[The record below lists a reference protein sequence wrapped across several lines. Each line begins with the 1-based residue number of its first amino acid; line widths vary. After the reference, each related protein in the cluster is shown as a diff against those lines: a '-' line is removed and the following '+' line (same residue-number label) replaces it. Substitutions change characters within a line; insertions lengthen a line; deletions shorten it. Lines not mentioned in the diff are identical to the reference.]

1 MMAFGRLKA
10 VVSAVLALF
19 VLLIPDIT
27 ADADPQQRSP
37 TLKKLDADLKRLGE
51 LAPPYSEKPIPSEA
65 LRLAARL
72 APTIERIIRRD
83 LKTGSRQS
91 EPWAGGDGEINTIRR
106 IFEASG
112 NPKVAEKWRDLWLL
126 NGAKFDYL
134 ESDFAGAGW
143 FFVALAEAKYRAP
156 EVYEQALAWMG
167 ETRKSYCTDGMPL
180 KVCVL
185 RTGGDV
191 LRSLTAVAAGLDLE
205 QDALRRVEAASDIEA
220 ERVVSYQL
228 RVALAEWSVGSLA
241 RASEIVGRASRMIA
255 RHGKALSAGP
265 RYRYHVL
272 EALIADA
279 RLEDARAAQH
289 FLEALKLRELAQNE
303 IAVGNAFTEETL
315 RGEIRAATAELLD
328 LVYRIVVTGQCAACK
343 SGQVRAIEAFLVT
356 QPDLTE
362 PYLIARAAPE
372 GLFDQAIIKSIRDG
386 IIRERAENS
395 VKGFAGVREDMEKWV
410 QTSGRTISA
419 DRLYDVIALGLFAG
433 FHPNLDTPRAGVR
446 FILAKSVSEAKK
458 YVKASLGNVKTDQF
472 EQFGADLD
480 YLAFASRFA
489 AFLDRLGF
497 KSAYQVVLE
506 DLVQELRDGFK
517 QDPEMAGLA
526 DLSVPAF
533 VNLAA
538 LSRQQRRGDNASK
551 LLREA
556 LAAVNARLERE
567 WRLSNRNAAA
577 SLGRMLPTISRAA
590 FVQAGAAQ
598 GGNSWDADAAIAWLQ
613 LASTGDT
620 AIAGQT
626 TIIRRLNEASG
637 AGDLLASR
645 EAGGLRLQRLLAMK
659 DNLSALFRPTGIDA
673 AIARQRRE
681 IAALDRKLASR
692 NGKWTRHF
700 AITPVTT
707 RQIAGTLRP
716 DEALVIMHAGEGRV
730 TAALVPSK
738 AQPFVWSVALG
749 KSELASLVTTIRRG
763 VDLSEGGLPDFSAGT
778 AFALWQKLFGPVA
791 ERLREYRHLIFSVD
805 GPLQSLP
812 FGILVTQKPDKDVV
826 APPDLAAAPLAWF
839 ARDRAISVVP
849 SASMFVRQRAQ
860 GQPSRARQAFLGVG
874 NPVLAPVRGASRRVD
889 FDGLFTARALADASL
904 LRQLASLPET
914 ADELKR
920 IANVLGADASAL
932 MLGAKATESAVRR
945 AALADYRVLAFATHG
960 LVAGALSG
968 HVEPGLVLTPPDQPT
983 AADDGLLTMS
993 EIMELKLDADLVILS
1008 ACDTA
1013 TSDGRPRADGLSG
1026 LARAFFAAGARSLVV
1041 THWAIPSG
1049 PAVKVT
1055 TGLVQARATEPKT
1068 PWAEALR
1075 RSVKTLMDSADPGL
1089 AHPASWGAFQIVG
1102 TN

>member
-1 MMAFGRLKA
+1 MMAFGRLRALAAA
-10 VVSAVLALF
+10 VWVLVALLCPL
-19 VLLIPDIT
+19 VA
-27 ADADPQQRSP
+27 ADAVAQQRSP
-37 TLKKLDADLKRLGE
+37 ALKKLDAELKRLGE
-51 LAPPYSEKPIPSEA
+51 LAPPFSENPIPSEA

-72 APTIERIIRRD
+72 APTIEKIIRQD
-83 LKTGSRQS
+83 LKSGSRQS

-134 ESDFAGAGW
+134 ESDYAGAGW
-143 FFVALAEAKYRAP
+143 FFVALAEARYRVP
-156 EVYEQALAWMG
+156 KVYEQALTWMG

-180 KVCVL
+180 EVCVL

-205 QDALRRVEAASDIEA
+205 QDALRRVEAASDIEVD
-220 ERVVSYQL
+220 RVLSYQL
-228 RVALAEWSVGSLA
+228 RVALAEWSVGSLG
-241 RASEIVGRASRMIA
+241 RAAEIVERAR
-255 RHGKALSAGP
+255 RLVDKNGKALSTGSL
-265 RYRYHVL
+265 YRYHVL

-279 RLEDARAAQH
+279 RLEDATAARH
-289 FLEALKLRELAQNE
+289 FLDALKLRERARNE
-303 IAVGNAFTEETL
+303 VAAGDVFTEETL

-328 LVYRIVVTGQCAACK
+328 LVFRMVVTGKCATCT
-343 SGQVRAIEAFLVT
+343 SGQVRAIEAFLLT

-362 PYLIARAAPE
+362 PYLIARAAPA
-372 GLFDQAIIKSIRDG
+372 GLFDKAIITGIRDG
-386 IIRERAENS
+386 IIRKRAADS
-395 VKGFAGVREDMEKWV
+395 VQNFAEVRKELEQWV
-410 QTSGRTISA
+410 RSSGRTVSA
-419 DRLYDVIALGLFAG
+419 DRLFDVVALGLFAG
-433 FHPNLDTPRAGVR
+433 FQPSLGTPPVGLR
-446 FILAKSVSEAKK
+446 FIQSKSVIEAKK
-458 YVKASLGNVKTDQF
+458 YVNASLGNVKADQF

-480 YLAFASRFA
+480 YLEFASRFA

-497 KSAYQVVLE
+497 ASAYHVVLE
-506 DLVQELRDGFK
+506 DLALEFRDGFK
-517 QDPEMAGLA
+517 EDPEMAGLA

-538 LSRQQRRGDNASK
+538 LSRQQRKGTAASR
-551 LLREA
+551 LLRDA
-556 LAAVNARLERE
+556 LAVVNTRLERE

-577 SLGRMLPTISRAA
+577 SLGRLLPTVSQAA
-590 FVQAGAAQ
+590 FVQAGAAR
-598 GGNSWDADAAIAWLQ
+598 GGSSWDADAAISWLQ

-626 TIIRRLNEASG
+626 TIARRLNEVSG
-637 AGDLLASR
+637 SADILARR

-673 AIARQRRE
+673 AITEQRRQL
-681 IAALDRKLASR
+681 ADLDRKLVSQS
-692 NGKWTRHF
+692 GKWARHF
-700 AITPVTT
+700 SIAPVST
-707 RQIAGTLRP
+707 RDIAGALQP
-716 DEALVIMHAGEGRV
+716 NEALVIMHAGEENV
-730 TAALVPSK
+730 TAALVPAK
-738 AQPFVWSVALG
+738 AQPFVWSVKISRREIAT
-749 KSELASLVTTIRRG
+749 LVTRIRRG
-763 VDLSEGGLPDFSAGT
+763 VDLSEGALPDFPAEA
-778 AFALWQKLFGPVA
+778 AFTLWSRLFGPVA
-791 ERLREYRHLIFSVD
+791 DRLNGHAHLVFSVD

-812 FGILVTQKPDKDVV
+812 LGVLVTQKPTAETV
-826 APPDLAAAPLAWF
+826 APPDLGSAALSWF

-860 GQPSRARQAFLGVG
+860 DQPSRAKQAFLGVG

-889 FDGLFTARALADASL
+889 FDSLFTSRALADASI

-914 ADELKR
+914 ADELKQ
-920 IANVLGADASAL
+920 IADALGGDASSL
-932 MLGAKATESAVRR
+932 MLGANATELAVRR

-968 HVEPGLVLTPPDQPT
+968 HVEPGLVLTPPDKAT
-983 AADDGLLTMS
+983 AADDGLLSMS

-1041 THWAIPSG
+1041 THWAIPSE

-1055 TGLVQARATEPKT
+1055 TGLVKARAAEAKT
-1068 PWAEALR
+1068 SWAEALR
-1075 RSVKTLMDSADPGL
+1075 RSVTALMDSADPGL